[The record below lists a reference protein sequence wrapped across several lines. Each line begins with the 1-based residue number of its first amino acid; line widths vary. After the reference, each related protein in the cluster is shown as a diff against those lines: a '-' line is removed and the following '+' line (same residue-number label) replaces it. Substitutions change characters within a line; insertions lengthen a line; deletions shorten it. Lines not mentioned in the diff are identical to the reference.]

1 MVRRFLIQCL
11 KLSLPM
17 LALFAL
23 VAWVDPYCLYHT
35 GGPIARELKEKNL
48 YHSGR
53 TMPFSNMLWKLVD
66 FRRHPARNIL
76 LGDSRLSYF
85 DLDSLRSLTGDTYQN
100 LGVPGG
106 NYVTIDHTFRYA
118 DSLANLQN
126 VVVQVSFRGMHAAQ
140 HFDIYAEPAAILAQP
155 WSYMYNRRVIEAAGL
170 NIYSALFPNSLH
182 YDVPGEDQWRTVLE
196 AEQAVA
202 ENWIMDSTVF
212 DKLQHIADRCAAE
225 GARLLF
231 VEYPTHPDLQRIMHD
246 AGLSPAREAYLAR
259 LRTMAPVLDLDQ
271 PGLFPTDRAFWR
283 DPLHLSID
291 AQRELITR
299 IWGKP

>member
-202 ENWIMDSTVF
+202 ENWITDSTVF

>member
-35 GGPIARELKEKNL
+35 GGPIARDLKEKNL

>member
-202 ENWIMDSTVF
+202 ENWITDSTVF

-291 AQRELITR
+291 AQRELITW
-299 IWGKP
+299 IWGRP

>member
-35 GGPIARELKEKNL
+35 GGPIARDLKEKNL

-202 ENWIMDSTVF
+202 ENWITDSTVF

>member
-66 FRRHPARNIL
+66 FRRHPAGNIL

-118 DSLANLQN
+118 DSLTNLKN

-140 HFDIYAEPAAILAQP
+140 HFDIYAEPAAILARP

-196 AEQAVA
+196 AEKAVA
-202 ENWIMDSTVF
+202 ENWTMDSTVF

-246 AGLSPAREAYLAR
+246 AGLGPAREAYLAR

-283 DPLHLSID
+283 DPLHLSVD

>member
-202 ENWIMDSTVF
+202 ENWIMDSMVF